1 MLLVRTVSGPSEAV
15 AGTRATYRATSFN
28 MSNPPAEELRQINWL
43 IEAGGQTVAEFPAAG
58 DTLNFDVPA
67 SLIGRTIRVMPFRNS
82 PTPIVS
88 VISRVVSGTE
98 APDAGSNLIVL
109 SRAEWGARTDLPRL
123 GVIVDRSRRAKVFI
137 HHTVIVDDDA
147 SLNEWESLDEVRRK
161 MRQLQ
166 TIRAQD
172 LGADVPYSMV
182 AFCMSNGDL
191 ALCEGRGIDRSGAHT
206 SGHNTAALGIAF
218 QGDFENAPLPSNFD
232 AHLVALGN
240 WLRELRTQHQFV
252 NLGIE
257 RPLGREV
264 FAHRDVKA
272 TDCPGERIFNKL
284 GLIRFL

>member
-1 MLLVRTVSGPSEAV
+1 MLLVRTVSGPSEVV
-15 AGTRATYRATSFN
+15 AGTKVIYRATSFN
-28 MSNPPAEELRQINWL
+28 MSNPPLEELRQINWL
-43 IEAGGQTVAEFPAAG
+43 IEAGGETVAEFDAVG
-58 DTLNFDVPA
+58 DMLEFDVPA
-67 SLIGRTIRVMPFRNS
+67 TLIGRTIRVMPFRNS

-88 VISRVVSGTE
+88 VISRVVSETSN
-98 APDAGSNLIVL
+98 AGSNLIVL
-109 SRAEWGARTDLPRL
+109 SRADWGARTDLPRL
-123 GVIVDRSRRAKVFI
+123 GVIVDRSRRTKVFI

-166 TIRAQD
+166 TIRQQD

-182 AFCMSNGDL
+182 AFCMANGDL
-191 ALCEGRGIDRSGAHT
+191 ALCEGRGIDRAGAHT
-206 SGHNTAALGIAF
+206 SGHNTAALGVSF

-232 AHLVALGN
+232 SHLVALGN
-240 WLRELRTQHQFV
+240 WLRGLREQHQFV
-252 NLGIE
+252 NLGNE

-272 TDCPGERIFNKL
+272 TDCPGQRIFNKL